1 MLNKYNIRISKR
13 KYAFYALFALVIF
26 VAAAYFGVLV
36 GDESMTTILVSMGA
50 AITAI
55 AMVTALRER
64 GGGVIRDERT
74 IRVNRVVMSVT
85 LSITYMLIATLVLL
99 LYFNVIEVE
108 AETALGMLLFTIA
121 ISQIVLE
128 IIFSRKGNI
137 E

>member
-55 AMVTALRER
+55 AMVTALREK